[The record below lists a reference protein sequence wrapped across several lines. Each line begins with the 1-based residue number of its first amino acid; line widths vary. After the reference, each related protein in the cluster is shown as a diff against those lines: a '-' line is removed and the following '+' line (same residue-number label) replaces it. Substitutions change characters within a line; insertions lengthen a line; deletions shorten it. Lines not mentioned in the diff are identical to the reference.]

1 MSVISFYQEPKDLFL
16 KLAREGRRAWITDS
30 KEDSAD
36 HLFNYCIT
44 AHSLRDWCIKY
55 LSIPKN
61 EFHEVCNNYE
71 RLQWCRDIANSSKHF
86 GLGTEKTSTVSKVN
100 EIKDELVTITP
111 DGQYSSNT
119 QSRDS
124 FIIEKPNGE
133 NELLMMF
140 LFYSFSNWEEIFDK
154 YQIPRYPDSLKT
166 EMFIEFK

>member
-1 MSVISFYQEPKDLFL
+1 VSVISFYQEPKDLFL

-154 YQIPRYPDSLKT
+154 YQIPRYPDFLKT